1 VFPLEAREGG
11 TLVRAGHTEAA
22 VDLARLA
29 GHCPAGVICEIMNDD
44 GTMARVPDLVA
55 FAQRHG
61 LKLGTVADLISY
73 RRRTERLV
81 RRVAESTIE
90 GVTGGSWKLVVY
102 ANTIEGVEHLALL
115 KGPVSSARP
124 AAVRMHTMDPVYD
137 LLPDAAGSPLSAS
150 MRIVSKYGNGVVVL
164 IRSASTTSL
173 SDRLNAPLH
182 GDALTSDL
190 RDYGI
195 GAQILVDLGV
205 RDMIVLSNH
214 PRTIVGLEGYG
225 LNVVERWPIPE
236 MPTA

>member
-1 VFPLEAREGG
+1 
-11 TLVRAGHTEAA
+11 
-22 VDLARLA
+22 
-29 GHCPAGVICEIMNDD
+29 
-44 GTMARVPDLVA
+44 LVA